1 VASVQKFTS
10 ASMIQMLRHNNRS
23 IKEPSNTSIDKARSH
38 LNYSFPLNHHGL
50 SDYRYYKNLVGEKY
64 LYGRRSAREETAIT
78 GCGWVVTL
86 PKELQGQPEKEA
98 AFFKGVFDFISER
111 YGQDNILNNAI
122 HYDESGLPHIHVIFC
137 PVTTLDHEKVHYK
150 TQKTAHAEKLES
162 GRYEYA
168 YRFKYDET
176 GEKIPI
182 KNYAKMSDYYDE
194 KIDCNSVL
202 NKIELKNFHPDLQH
216 YLQAQ
221 GIEGA
226 VITGKTGGV
235 NFSVQELKDF
245 TAHTGLHLEDVKEI
259 QKNKSL
265 LESYVAHHTRLQEL
279 EQIILEKEN
288 CMEALQH
295 ENQVK
300 EDALTLASQ
309 HAESLEKKLSELEQ
323 QLDEKQQE
331 LTLAKHQIQELEKE
345 KTMERSKSDVPAEWS
360 RAASGWDEHTQASW
374 DRQTPEK
381 SWDR

>member
-1 VASVQKFTS
+1 
-10 ASMIQMLRHNNRS
+10 M
-23 IKEPSNTSIDKARSH
+23 
-38 LNYSFPLNHHGL
+38 
-50 SDYRYYKNLVGEKY
+50 
-64 LYGRRSAREETAIT
+64 
-78 GCGWVVTL
+78 
-86 PKELQGQPEKEA
+86 
-98 AFFKGVFDFISER
+98 
-111 YGQDNILNNAI
+111 
-122 HYDESGLPHIHVIFC
+122 
-137 PVTTLDHEKVHYK
+137 
-150 TQKTAHAEKLES
+150 
-162 GRYEYA
+162 
-168 YRFKYDET
+168 
-176 GEKIPI
+176 
-182 KNYAKMSDYYDE
+182 
-194 KIDCNSVL
+194 
-202 NKIELKNFHPDLQH
+202 
-216 YLQAQ
+216 
-221 GIEGA
+221 
-226 VITGKTGGV
+226 
-235 NFSVQELKDF
+235 KDF

-259 QKNKSL
+259 QKDKSL